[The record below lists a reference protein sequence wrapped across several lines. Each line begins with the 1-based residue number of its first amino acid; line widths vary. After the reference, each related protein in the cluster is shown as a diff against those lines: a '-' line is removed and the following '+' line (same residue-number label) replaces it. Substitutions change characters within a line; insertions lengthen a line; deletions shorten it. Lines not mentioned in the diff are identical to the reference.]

1 MPSVDDLLAA
11 MRANP
16 SDVRFKDLL
25 KVCEHYFGSPRRRG
39 SHVNFKVP
47 WSGDPMVRV
56 QEHNGRAKA
65 YQVRQVLRAIERLAD
80 SDAF

>member
-1 MPSVDDLLAA
+1 

-16 SDVRFKDLL
+16 TDVRFKDLMR
-25 KVCEHYFGSPRRRG
+25 VCQHYFGSPRQRG

-47 WSGDPMVRV
+47 WAGEPMVTV
-56 QEHNGRAKA
+56 QQQRGRAKA

-80 SDAF
+80 SDQF